1 MADRH
6 RRVAAR
12 CGTLAG
18 VARRDHYYDPD
29 APQANSI
36 VVAVTVFAQDDEDR
50 VLLIHRTD
58 NSLWSLPGGTQEIGE
73 DVSGTA
79 VRETWEETGLKV
91 KVTGL
96 VGIYSNP
103 NHVVAY
109 DDGEVRQQFAIS
121 VRAKVIGGKLA
132 GSSES
137 AEVRWIHRDELESLP
152 IHPSTRLRIY
162 HGYDGDAGPYL
173 G

>member
-1 MADRH
+1 M
-6 RRVAAR
+6 
-12 CGTLAG
+12 
-18 VARRDHYYDPD
+18 ARRDHYYDPA

-36 VVAVTVFAQDDEDR
+36 VVAVTVFAQDDEER

-58 NSLWSLPGGTQEIGE
+58 NSLWSLPGGVQEIGE
-73 DVSGTA
+73 DISGTA
-79 VRETWEETGLKV
+79 VRETREETGLEV
-91 KVTGL
+91 EVTGL

-109 DDGEVRQQFAIS
+109 DDGEVRQQFAICL
-121 VRAKVIGGKLA
+121 RARVIGGEPA

-137 AEVRWIHRDELESLP
+137 AEVRWFRREELDSLP
-152 IHPSTRLRIY
+152 LHPSTRLRIY
-162 HGYDGDAGPYL
+162 HGYDRDANPYL

>member
-1 MADRH
+1 MTR
-6 RRVAAR
+6 
-12 CGTLAG
+12 T
-18 VARRDHYYDPD
+18 DHYYDPA

-36 VVAVTVFAQDDEDR
+36 VVAVTVFAQDGEGR
-50 VLLIHRTD
+50 VLLIHRND

-73 DVSGTA
+73 DISGTA
-79 VRETWEETGLKV
+79 VRETREETGLEV
-91 KVTGL
+91 QVTGL

-109 DDGEVRQQFAIS
+109 DDGEVRQQFAIC
-121 VRAKVIGGKLA
+121 VRAKATGGKLA

-137 AEVRWIHRDELESLP
+137 AEVRWVRREDLDSLP
-152 IHPSTRLRIY
+152 MHPSIQLRIS
-162 HGYDGDAGPYL
+162 HGYDREADPYL

>member
-1 MADRH
+1 ML
-6 RRVAAR
+6 
-12 CGTLAG
+12 TG
-18 VARRDHYYDPD
+18 VARRGHYYDPD

-36 VVAVTVFAQDDEDR
+36 VVAVTVFAQDNEDR

-58 NSLWSLPGGTQEIGE
+58 NSLWSLPGGIQEIGE

-79 VRETWEETGLKV
+79 VRETWEETGLEV

-121 VRAKVIGGKLA
+121 VRAKAIGGKLA

-137 AEVRWIHRDELESLP
+137 AEVRWIHRNELESLP
-152 IHPSTRLRIY
+152 IHPSTRLRIS
-162 HGYDGDAGPYL
+162 HGYNRGADPYL